1 MRNHKKKQMFI
12 QRSKPCRPWRI
23 NKNMYR
29 FQMPNV
35 ICISSFVEKNQ
46 TRGGHGRDVVLLR
59 VLPLSGSI
67 TASPSSKVESLRSR
81 DAGFPFCPSPLLMW
95 LGSWLVRKPSDS
107 TSEGV
112 RDWGEDDDD
121 SPSCS
126 LAVPRERYSRA
137 LSGIC
142 KFYDWIINNTKLTLR
157 WMDGKRWKGNLQV
170 SGPSRQ
176 AK

>member
-23 NKNMYR
+23 NKNIYR

-81 DAGFPFCPSPLLMW
+81 DAGFPFCPSPLLIW

-107 TSEGV
+107 TSEGG

-121 SPSCS
+121 SPSCT
-126 LAVPRERYSRA
+126 VPRERYSRA